1 MIEIYTDG
9 STFNNGQKDAVGG
22 WGAIILENGQI
33 IQKLQGYE
41 KSTTNQRMELTA
53 AISALEFLKLQLNE
67 KLNFEKVILYSDSA
81 YLINCKNQ
89 EWYISW
95 QYNGWV
101 NSKKQPVAN
110 PTYWKKL
117 IPFFEMKNISFKKVK
132 AHAGNN
138 YNELVDEMAR
148 AQSLLA
154 KNLT

>member
-1 MIEIYTDG
+1 
-9 STFNNGQKDAVGG
+9 
-22 WGAIILENGQI
+22 
-33 IQKLQGYE
+33 
-41 KSTTNQRMELTA
+41 MELTA

-95 QYNGWV
+95 QNNGWV

-110 PTYWKKL
+110 PIHWKQL
-117 IPFFEMKNISFKKVK
+117 IPFFEMKNICFQKIKGHSG
-132 AHAGNN
+132 HE